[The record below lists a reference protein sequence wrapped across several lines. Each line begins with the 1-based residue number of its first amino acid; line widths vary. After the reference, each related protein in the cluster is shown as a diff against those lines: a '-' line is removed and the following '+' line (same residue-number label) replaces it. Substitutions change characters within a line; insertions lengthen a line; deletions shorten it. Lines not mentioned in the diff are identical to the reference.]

1 MENRHNKNT
10 SAFSAFTINI
20 IFILF
25 VIIGLSLL
33 RYVPVKLNPDKTL
46 PVIYINFN
54 YYGATSEIVEK
65 QVTSQIESVMQ
76 LVKGVE
82 HIASTSGNGWGQ
94 VEVSISESA
103 NAEMLRFEIL
113 TLIREIYPKLPN
125 EVTYPIVSQ
134 QGADD
139 ENKVQ
144 LMTYTINGNT
154 DSYTLYK
161 YLDNNVEPQLATIK
175 DVHKIEVHG
184 STPYHWEIVYNT
196 NRLKQL
202 GIDKNDIRKAIYD
215 FYLQTDLGL
224 KKYASLTG
232 SDTLFIMTTLKGA
245 KKDPETMPDIPVK
258 KINGQII
265 YLKDIA
271 QIAHKQ
277 KKQQSFY
284 RINGLTAVNMVIYST
299 SEANQIQLAQSIREK
314 MSGLEEALPPGYS
327 FTLAYDASVFL
338 ETEIHKTFWRT
349 LASILVLFVFVLVI
363 SRNFRYLAIIAISLL
378 ANLCIAIF
386 FYYILKVEIHLYSL
400 AGITVSLGI
409 LIDNS
414 IIMADHIRHKK
425 DRKVFLAI
433 LAATLTTIGALTVI
447 FFLPKE
453 QQINLIDFA
462 WVVIINLSVSLGIAL
477 FFIPSLMEKIPLNK
491 KTGKWFIRR
500 KRRVVIFNRWY
511 QNFIRFAV
519 KYRAVVIII
528 GVLAFGLP
536 VFLLPNEIKGEQWY
550 VSWYNKTLGHEKYS
564 ENIKPVMDKIL
575 GGTLRLFSEYV
586 REDNYFASPERTT
599 LNVRVKLPQGAT
611 IDHLNEIYLDFE
623 NFLGKFEEIDF
634 YQTNI
639 YSLSNSQLTIY
650 FKKDFDN
657 SAFPYLLKSRL
668 ESKAIDI
675 SSADFSIYGVGR
687 GFSNALYSGF
697 KNSRLIF
704 TGYNYDELL
713 EYTRI
718 AKEKLIKNPRINEI
732 FIESGKSWW
741 FVNTKKRY
749 LSIDKEAL
757 AHAQTPL
764 NNLVHKIGSFNRQS
778 EYLFDI
784 PFYDEFEEV
793 RILSARA
800 KSSDLWALME
810 YPFDA
815 EKTMKLKDIAY
826 IEEENA
832 SESIYRENQEY
843 ILTLAYD
850 FIGPDE
856 LSRIVLK
863 DYEQEINQLLPVG
876 YKAYI
881 PSYGQW
887 WNVKEKKQYLLLF
900 LMILIVYVI
909 CTVLLESFIQPAV
922 VIAMIPLSFIGIFL
936 TFYWFEF
943 KFDQGGYAAF
953 LLVSGLVVN
962 SALYIINDLNNLDKH
977 KPGVIRLRRYIKAYS
992 SKIIPVFLTIMST
1005 ILGLVPFIFWGNK
1018 EPFWFALAVGTIG
1031 GLIFS
1036 VPAIVIF
1043 LPLMLKGIIHKK
1055 KR

>member
-1 MENRHNKNT
+1 MDNRHKKNT
-10 SAFSAFTINI
+10 PAFSAFTINI

-25 VIIGLSLL
+25 IIIGLSLL
-33 RYVPVKLNPDKTL
+33 RSVPVKLNPDKTL
-46 PVIYINFN
+46 PVIYIHFN

-65 QVTSQIESVMQ
+65 QVTSRIESVMQ
-76 LVKGVE
+76 LIKGVE

-94 VEVSISESA
+94 LEVSINENA
-103 NAEMLRFEIL
+103 NPEMLRFEIL

-125 EVTYPIVSQ
+125 EVTYPVVSQ

-144 LMTYTINGNT
+144 LMTYTINGNA

-161 YLDNNVEPQLATIK
+161 YLDKHVEPRLSTIK
-175 DVHKIEVHG
+175 GVHKIEVHG

-196 NRLKQL
+196 NKLKQL
-202 GIDKNDIRKAIYD
+202 GIDKNEIRKAIYD
-215 FYLQTDLGL
+215 FYTQSDLGM
-224 KKYASLTG
+224 KKYSSVTSTDSSL
-232 SDTLFIMTTLKGA
+232 IMTTLEGA
-245 KKDPETMPDIPVK
+245 EKNPETVPVIPVK

-284 RINGLTAVNMVIYST
+284 RINGLTAVNMIIFAT
-299 SEANQIQLAQSIREK
+299 PEANQVQLAQSIRET
-314 MSGLEEALPPGYS
+314 MDGLKEALPAGYS

-409 LIDNS
+409 IIDNS

-447 FFLPKE
+447 FFLEKE
-453 QQINLIDFA
+453 QQVNLIDFA
-462 WVVIINLSVSLGIAL
+462 WVVIINLSVSLAIAL
-477 FFIPSLMEKIPLNK
+477 FFIPSLMEKIPLTNRK
-491 KTGKWFIRR
+491 GRLFIHR
-500 KRRVVIFNRWY
+500 KRRVVTFNRRY
-511 QNFIRFAV
+511 QKFIRFTA
-519 KYRAVVIII
+519 KYRVVILIA

-536 VFLLPNEIKGEQWY
+536 VFLLPAQLEGEQWY
-550 VSWYNKTLGHEKYS
+550 VSWYNKTLGHEKYI
-564 ENIKPVMDKIL
+564 ENIKPVVDKVL

-586 REDNYFASPERTT
+586 REDNYFASPQRTT
-599 LNVRVKLPQGAT
+599 LHVRIQLPQGAT

-623 NFLGKFEEIDF
+623 NYLGKFEEIDF

-639 YSLSNSQLTIY
+639 YSLNNSQLTIY
-650 FKKDFDN
+650 FKKDFEN

-687 GFSNALYSGF
+687 GFNNALYSGF

-704 TGYNYDELL
+704 TGYNYDDLL
-713 EYTRI
+713 KYTRI

-741 FVNTKKRY
+741 FVNSKKRY

-764 NNLVHKIGSFNRQS
+764 NDLVYKIGSFNRQS

-784 PFYDEFEEV
+784 PFNDEFEEV
-793 RILSARA
+793 RILSDRA
-800 KSSDLWALME
+800 KSSDIWALMQ
-810 YPFDA
+810 YPLDA
-815 EKTMKLKDIAY
+815 GETMKLRDIAT
-826 IEEENA
+826 ITEENA

-887 WNVKEKKQYLLLF
+887 WDVKEKKQYLLLF
-900 LMILIVYVI
+900 LMLLIVYII
-909 CTVLLESFIQPAV
+909 CAVLLESFVQPAV

-992 SKIIPVFLTIMST
+992 SKIIPIFLTIMST
-1005 ILGLVPFIFWGNK
+1005 ILGLIPFIFWGNR

-1043 LPLMLKGIIHKK
+1043 LPILLKGIVNKK
-1055 KR
+1055 K